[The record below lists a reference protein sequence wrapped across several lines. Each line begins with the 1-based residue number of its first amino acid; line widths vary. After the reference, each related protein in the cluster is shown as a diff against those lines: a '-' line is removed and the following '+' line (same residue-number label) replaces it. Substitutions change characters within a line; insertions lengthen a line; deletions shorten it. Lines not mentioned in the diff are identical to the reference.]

1 MTETTK
7 PVLTRAQKYAAR
19 IAVLVSRISKDQAEL
34 AEVQLEADT
43 ASKLANVGVG
53 TVIVARLG
61 RAGSAAV
68 EAVEAQ
74 PERLAE
80 DGITILP
87 AVAAVAAKAATAGTL
102 KQVNATVLGV
112 KEEESGS
119 LRYKIAFGEGFDADT
134 VIIQASQIIE
144 VLDGAATAEPE
155 LPSAAVDALY
165 AAEGVNYQ

>member
-1 MTETTK
+1 MTNETTK

-19 IAVLVSRISKDQAEL
+19 IATLTSRIEKDKAEL

-43 ASKLANVGVG
+43 ASKLANVSVG
-53 TVIVARLG
+53 TAITARLG

-68 EAVEAQ
+68 EAQ

-80 DGITILP
+80 DGVTVIP
-87 AVAAVAAKAATAGTL
+87 AVAAKAATAGTL
-102 KQVNATVLGV
+102 KQVTATVLGI

-134 VIIQASQIIE
+134 VIIQASQIVE
-144 VLDGAATAEPE
+144 VLATAAEPTPE

-165 AAEGVNYQ
+165 AAPGVTY